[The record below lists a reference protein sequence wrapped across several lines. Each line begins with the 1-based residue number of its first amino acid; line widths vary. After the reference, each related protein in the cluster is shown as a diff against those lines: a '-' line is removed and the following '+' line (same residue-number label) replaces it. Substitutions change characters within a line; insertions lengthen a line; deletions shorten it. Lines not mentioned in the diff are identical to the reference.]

1 MNKENEI
8 KNFWNTQSD
17 KYRDSYLATTPDFYS
32 HQREMATLL
41 EYLQDDI
48 DVLEY
53 GCGNGIVSREL
64 FKTFNF
70 NSYLGI
76 DYSPGM
82 ITQSKIDFAKDGHCL
97 KSTNCKYDVG
107 DVRKH
112 RSDHLVDYVF
122 TDRCLIN
129 LKDHADQIKAVQN
142 IHSNLKKDGIFL
154 MMECSKKSLECINVV
169 REKFDLEKINEHW
182 HNCYIDEERFLHDIQ
197 KYFSL
202 QKVDSFNSTYFLISR
217 ILNALITDE
226 SGKIDYRSE
235 INRLAANLPP
245 AGDYAPLKLFVLK
258 KREE

>member
-8 KNFWNTQSD
+8 KNFWNTQSE

-32 HQREMATLL
+32 HQREANALIKH
-41 EYLQDDI
+41 LQDGADI
-48 DVLEY
+48 LEY
-53 GCGNGIVSREL
+53 GCGNGVVSREL

-82 ITQSKIDFAKDGHCL
+82 ISQSKIDFAKESLYL

-107 DVRKH
+107 DVKEH
-112 RSDHLVDYVF
+112 RSDHLVDFVF

-129 LKDHADQIKAVQN
+129 LENHEDQVKAAKN
-142 IHSNLKKDGIFL
+142 IHSSLKKDGIFL
-154 MMECSKKSLECINVV
+154 MMECSKKSLENINVV
-169 REKFDLEKINEHW
+169 RERFNLEKINERW
-182 HNCYIDEERFLHDIQ
+182 HNRYIDEERFLNDTQ
-197 KYFSL
+197 KHFSL

-217 ILNALITDE
+217 ILNALIKDE

-245 AGDYAPLKLFVLK
+245 EGDYAPLKLFVLI
-258 KREE
+258 